1 MTFGLSKKILCFMMA
16 SAQLVSYRPKFIFK
30 CMQGRYSAQLLL
42 HLHAPISVCCLNAA
56 WEVDTVY
63 EPIKSFITRKLK
75 LQSRSKKDDASRDLY
90 PLKLDTSIKDFQVI
104 IWEFLQHCSSLSCL
118 VYCMGNIIKYRFL
131 FGIQW
136 ELFLG

>member
-1 MTFGLSKKILCFMMA
+1 MMA
-16 SAQLVSYRPKFIFK
+16 SAQLVSYRPKFIFE
-30 CMQGRYSAQLLL
+30 CIQGRYSAQLLL
-42 HLHAPISVCCLNAA
+42 HLHAPIIVLQVCCLNAA
-56 WEVDTVY
+56 WEVDTIY

-75 LQSRSKKDDASRDLY
+75 LQSRSKKDEVSRDLDH
-90 PLKLDTSIKDFQVI
+90 LKLDTSIKDFQVI
-104 IWEFLQHCSSLSCL
+104 SWEFLQHCSSLSCL